1 MRACPRDYS
10 TQGSLHLVC
19 VDLLQRQVAIVQWLG
34 IERELLRGETKPG
47 TLMTSFRHEIED
59 VACYLLGLIDFC
71 HMS

>member
-1 MRACPRDYS
+1 MVYRRVL
-10 TQGSLHLVC
+10 LHILRKNQRR
-19 VDLLQRQVAIVQWLG
+19 DLLVQRQIAIVQWLG

-59 VACYLLGLIDFC
+59 VACYLLGLIGFC